1 MTSDTADIIANDLRG
16 KLYDPQLLQKISG
29 CGRCEAKNQKLRCAQ
44 GIDPVEGTSIFHHG
58 DCVQVHAVRRDDLC
72 GDAHWTAA
80 AVHHRHH
87 PQRPFADGVVHGTDQ
102 ARAHARIHVT
112 DENKHIVDIDVVD
125 VSPSDDGPQTSPI
138 QRDRQQFVD
147 DQSDS
152 HPDQV
157 DVLDRGPSE
166 PPAHWPD
173 VERDWL
179 RQLQADH
186 GPLEIPH
193 VHLGVSGDLDDGSG
207 HTNPGGQGEGSR

>member
-1 MTSDTADIIANDLRG
+1 MTSNTADAIAADLRG
-16 KLYDPQLLQKISG
+16 ELYDPGRIQKING
-29 CGRCEAKNQKLRCAQ
+29 CGRCQAKNHRRRCAN
-44 GIDPVEGTSIFHHG
+44 GISPVDDASTFDDG
-58 DCVQVHAVRRDDLC
+58 DDVLINAVRRDDLW
-72 GDAHWTAA
+72 DKTHWVASG
-80 AVHHRHH
+80 VHHRHH

-102 ARAHARIHVT
+102 ARAHARIHIT
-112 DENKHIVDIDVVD
+112 DENKYIVDIDVVD

-157 DVLDRGPSE
+157 NVLDRGPSE

-173 VERDWL
+173 VEREWL

-193 VHLGVSGDLDDGSG
+193 THLGISRVDDMSG
-207 HTNPGGQGEGSR
+207 HTDPGSSGGRSP